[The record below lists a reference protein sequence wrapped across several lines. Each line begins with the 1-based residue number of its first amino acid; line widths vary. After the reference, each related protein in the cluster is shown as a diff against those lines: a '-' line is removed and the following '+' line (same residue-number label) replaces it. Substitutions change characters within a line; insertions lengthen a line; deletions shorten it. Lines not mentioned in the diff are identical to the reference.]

1 MIFVGLLIR
10 NLFFRDLPP
19 HHRMIH
25 GAMMIAAMYCM
36 GSSTVYHIILP
47 VSQKTSEIALNCD
60 MVRNA
65 MHALVRVCR
74 YIRVCIGVCVRL
86 HARVCMRHGSYAMY
100 TSMWSCTCAH
110 VHMCVCKS
118 VCVFV
123 VCVCVRVRA
132 GVCVVVY
139 VCMYDHQCAR

>member
-36 GSSTVYHIILP
+36 GSSTVYHLILP

-74 YIRVCIGVCVRL
+74 CIRVCIGVCVCL
-86 HARVCMRHGSYAMY
+86 HARVCMRYG
-100 TSMWSCTCAH
+100 AH
-110 VHMCVCKS
+110 QRWRHS
-118 VCVFV
+118 
-123 VCVCVRVRA
+123 
-132 GVCVVVY
+132 
-139 VCMYDHQCAR
+139 DE